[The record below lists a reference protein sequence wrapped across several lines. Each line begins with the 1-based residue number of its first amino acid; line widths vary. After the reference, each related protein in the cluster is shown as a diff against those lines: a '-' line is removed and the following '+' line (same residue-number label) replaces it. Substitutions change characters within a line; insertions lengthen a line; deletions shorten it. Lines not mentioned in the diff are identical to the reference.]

1 MKNAV
6 IARRYAVALLE
17 LASESH
23 ILASVTSEV
32 AAFEQNLQTTP
43 GFRLFL
49 VSQSVSKAEKRAKI
63 ETILQDRASNVFVN
77 FLLVLLK
84 KNRESI
90 FSDIAREY
98 QALVDQRQK
107 RTRAAATTAVPM
119 DDKAITQL
127 KSVLDKA
134 FDSDVQIDSDVD
146 PSILG
151 GIIVNVGGQLLD
163 GSLRSQLQRLKT
175 QLVENTDSN

>member
-1 MKNAV
+1 
-6 IARRYAVALLE
+6 
-17 LASESH
+17 
-23 ILASVTSEV
+23 
-32 AAFEQNLQTTP
+32 
-43 GFRLFL
+43 
-49 VSQSVSKAEKRAKI
+49 VSKAEKRAKI

-77 FLLVLLK
+77 FLLVLLQ

-107 RTRAAATTAVPM
+107 RTRAAATTAVPL
-119 DDKAITQL
+119 DDKAIARL

-134 FDSDVQIDSDVD
+134 FDSDVRIDSEVD

-151 GIIVNVGGQLLD
+151 GIIVNVNGRLLD
-163 GSLRSQLQRLKT
+163 GSLKSQLRRLKS
-175 QLVENTDSN
+175 QLVENTNSN